1 MTLAERIVEAILSP
15 EEHGTSWAG
24 ETVYHGTGREHAG
37 SISKRIDVNKSLGY
51 FGYAFYV
58 ADDPKLAKS
67 NYADFADDEPVI
79 LAFKIAPSARIADAR
94 EENEMYATF
103 SRVSQQ
109 GRGLSDPAMPAR
121 MVAAGVDGI
130 YDRSMGGIAI
140 YNPKALIPLGEWTGA
155 SAAVAA
161 PRQPSA

>member
-1 MTLAERIVEAILSP
+1 MTTAERIVDALLSP

-24 ETVYHGTGREHAG
+24 ETVYHGTGRKHAG
-37 SISKRIDVNKSLGY
+37 SIGQGVDIHKSLGY

-79 LAFKIAPSARIADAR
+79 LMFRIAPTARIADAR
-94 EENEMYATF
+94 EENELYAAF
-103 SRVSQQ
+103 SRISQR
-109 GRGLSDPAMPAR
+109 GRGLSDPGMPAQ

-130 YDRSMGGIAI
+130 YDRSMGGLAI
-140 YNPKALIPLGEWTGA
+140 YNPKVLIALGEWLPGT
-155 SAAVAA
+155 
-161 PRQPSA
+161 